1 MRRNVYNSPNIP
13 NGNQDP
19 NSNDGTG
26 GLPTS
31 PNGDGTGGLP
41 ESWQQGSPSPSD
53 NPPPRLKMEEMREQ
67 QRIEYQIREDR
78 RRPLEASN
86 GQAGGTEQQLGYFRR
101 VRQRIDSDGVN
112 GEGGG
117 FAGARGSAR
126 TAELIESGA
135 PLNQIIPP
143 QINNQINNPDA
154 PPQGVVDQQPPI
166 RLITP
171 NAPMR
176 EAHRSTPGGNGFNE
190 TRNLFQNMYNRTFTA
205 EQQQRFLQAQQ
216 PVQLTPEQQA
226 GQQRILQAQQIATD
240 SLQRAAEALERVRE
254 GQQRAAEALEIAREA
269 QQRALDLQAELIIP
283 RQDAPLVEDL
293 PRPAPQQ
300 IQPQEQQL
308 QERPAT
314 PETYPMR
321 PNINRDGLS
330 NRQPG
335 GGKEGGGL

>member
-1 MRRNVYNSPNIP
+1 MRRIVYNSPNSP
-13 NGNQDP
+13 DNQDS
-19 NSNDGTG
+19 NQNDGTG
-26 GLPTS
+26 GLPE
-31 PNGDGTGGLP
+31 G
-41 ESWQQGSPSPSD
+41 WQPRSPSPSD
-53 NPPPRLKMEEMREQ
+53 NLQPRLTMEEMREQ
-67 QRIEYQIREDR
+67 QRIENQIREDR
-78 RRPLEASN
+78 RRRLEPSN
-86 GQAGGTEQQLGYFRR
+86 GQAGGTEQQWGNGAGAFDRS
-101 VRQRIDSDGVN
+101 VRSKISEAGASSDDI
-112 GEGGG
+112 G
-117 FAGARGSAR
+117 FAGARGNQKI
-126 TAELIESGA
+126 AEQIRSGVS
-135 PLNQIIPP
+135 LSEIIPP

-166 RLITP
+166 QLITP

-176 EAHRSTPGGNGFNE
+176 EAHRSTPRVSGFNE
-190 TRNLFQNMYNRTFTA
+190 TGNFFQNMYNRTFTP

-314 PETYPMR
+314 PETYLMR
-321 PNINRDGLS
+321 PNIDRDGLL
-330 NRQPG
+330 NRQPRG
-335 GGKEGGGL
+335 GRGAD